1 MNNLDLMLSNY
12 NIVAVFEYE
21 DKLTLVPCD
30 DSQSGYY
37 PKCELAVPFKSEYQ
51 FILPKFV
58 EYDGDEYNVDG
69 ILFIK
74 TDKGIQIHCVEYGW
88 DGFQIITEE
97 RD

>member
-1 MNNLDLMLSNY
+1 MNNLDLMLSKY
-12 NIVAVFEYE
+12 NIVAISKYK

-37 PKCELAVPFKSEYQ
+37 PKYDLAVPFESEYQ

-58 EYDGDEYNVDG
+58 ECDGDEYNVDG
-69 ILFIK
+69 IIFIK
-74 TDKGIQIHCVEYGW
+74 TDKGVQIHCVEYRW

-97 RD
+97 CG